1 MEGLAQEVAQ
11 EVSVAEHCG
20 VATYTDLTVVALVCI
35 AGLAEIEY
43 EHHRVVHIAG
53 VVQADY
59 SNHDG
64 ELVPQW
70 CELLIKLVL
79 VKLNIGWVNV
89 SLRTEVHYSVH

>member
-11 EVSVAEHCG
+11 EVSVAEHSG
-20 VATYTDLTVVALVCI
+20 VATYTDITVVALVCI
-35 AGLAEIEY
+35 AALAEIEY
-43 EHHRVVHIAG
+43 ERHRVVHIAR

-59 SNHDG
+59 TSSNHDG

-79 VKLNIGWVNV
+79 VKLNIG
-89 SLRTEVHYSVH
+89 